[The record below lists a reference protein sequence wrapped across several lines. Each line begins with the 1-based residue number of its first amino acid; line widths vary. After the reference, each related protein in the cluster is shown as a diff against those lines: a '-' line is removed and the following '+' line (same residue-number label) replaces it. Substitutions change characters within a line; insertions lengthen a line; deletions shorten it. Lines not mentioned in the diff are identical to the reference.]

1 MRIFGH
7 TAFIK
12 QTLLDK
18 NYVAENLQKECLC
31 YFIKPKSTVL
41 FLSATIHLLTR
52 SDSKS
57 IGGFSSG
64 GGGGGVGSLGG
75 GGGGVGS
82 LGGSGTGSGAFGSG
96 DSSFFFPLAGL
107 PFGLAAGFAGGA
119 AGCFFGGD
127 GSFLGFGLP
136 GI

>member
-1 MRIFGH
+1 MWGNFSR
-7 TAFIK
+7 K
-12 QTLLDK
+12 RQNRK
-18 NYVAENLQKECLC
+18 KRENYPHAKISTFTVNPNRLF
-31 YFIKPKSTVL
+31 YFSL
-41 FLSATIHLLTR
+41 LLTL

-57 IGGFSSG
+57 IGGFSSGG

-107 PFGLAAGFAGGA
+107 PFGLAAGLAGGA

-136 GI
+136 DI